1 MPDLQRIGRNG
12 PGPQSFTR
20 RQHHQQKPVGSC
32 LSFGQSIGT
41 DGEPQLELEHESQFG
56 HPAGEPQQFK
66 FQRQPQPDHGTDGE
80 PQQLQL

>member
-41 DGEPQLELEHESQFG
+41 DGN
-56 HPAGEPQQFK
+56 PQQFK